1 MIQSKVFLIFRKKV
15 VFTGVPDSILKEFSI
30 YINKNK
36 INHILATNEGSAVAL
51 ANGCYLSKKNTCN
64 IFAKFWIK

>member
-1 MIQSKVFLIFRKKV
+1 MIQLKSFFNFLEKKKISF
-15 VFTGVPDSILKEFSI
+15 FTGVPDSILKEFSI

-51 ANGCYLSKKNTCN
+51 ANDIICLKYLQYICK
-64 IFAKFWIK
+64 ILD